1 MAAENDAREDELTGS
16 IRLLLVEISE
26 AFDLDRWAFVRS
38 WSVLSMAYAGAALR
52 HCSVLL
58 DEMDAARLG
67 DREMTVRVLSRAHL
81 ETWLVGMY
89 LALGG
94 DEALDALAGDYL
106 STMEKWE
113 RSLRAYNDKTRRAVE
128 KAELRNA
135 KIRADNDGKARW
147 NELHVG
153 QPARPLTPEV
163 PVPPRKPVEFDLVP
177 ARLGA
182 QTDVPAKQLKLS
194 NVAIWVDKLLDEARD
209 DLTAEA
215 AYEVAYRALSTFA
228 THATLP
234 LLDSYLPQ
242 HAGYYIRV
250 APHVGT
256 PPAAESFTR
265 NTLVMTAILSR
276 RALAMNGT
284 PAKVAIAIERL
295 AREPDLREL

>member
-1 MAAENDAREDELTGS
+1 MGVESDDREDELAGT
-16 IRLLLVEISE
+16 IHLLLAEVSE
-26 AFDLDRWAFVRS
+26 ALDSDRWAFAVT
-38 WSVLSMAYAGAALR
+38 WSVLPRMYAGAALR
-52 HCSVLL
+52 HSSVLL
-58 DEMDAARLG
+58 DEMDTARLG

-94 DEALDALAGDYL
+94 HEALDALAGDYL
-106 STMEKWE
+106 FTMEKWDH
-113 RSLRAYNDKTRRAVE
+113 SLKAYNDKTRRATD
-128 KAELRNA
+128 KAERRNA

-147 NELHVG
+147 NELHPD
-153 QPARPLTPEV
+153 QPARPPIPEK
-163 PVPPRKPVEFDLVP
+163 PVPPRKPVEFDLAP
-177 ARLGA
+177 ALLGA
-182 QTDVPAKQLKLS
+182 QADVPAKELRLN
-194 NVAIWVDKLLDEARD
+194 NVAIRVDKLLDEARD

-250 APHVGT
+250 ARHVST

-265 NTLVMTAILSR
+265 NTLVMTAMLAR
-276 RALAMNGT
+276 RVLAMNDT
-284 PAKVAIAIERL
+284 PGKVAIAIERL
-295 AREPDLREL
+295 AREPDLREP